1 MVAGMF
7 HYRRDRLFIRLSV
20 LAACSARLLVSGAEA
35 AADADA
41 EQKAAA
47 QGAARAISIRE
58 YRVTG
63 AQSLP
68 PIEVQEAVYPF
79 LGPGRTPDDVEQARA
94 ALEKLYQE
102 KGFRAVSVGV
112 PEQSGRGGVV
122 LLEVREGTVGR
133 LRTSGA
139 RYFLPSHI
147 KAQARSLA
155 EGKVINFNN
164 VQRDIV
170 SLNQLPDRRVEPKL
184 NPTDRTGVY
193 DIELKVKDKLPLHG
207 SFELNNR
214 YSANTPQLRL
224 SGAVSYGNLWQLG
237 HTAGASFQ
245 VSPEDLEK
253 VKVFSAYYLARFPG
267 IDWLSLLV
275 QGIKQNS
282 DVSTLGGVAVAGRG
296 EIVGGRA
303 IVTLPGRESFFHSLT
318 VGMDYKRFD
327 LDVTVGLTTDRTPI
341 YYYPL
346 SFNYSATWVGR
357 KAWKE
362 RGLTEFNATATM
374 GLRGMGSR
382 ANRLERNR
390 FGADGNYF
398 FFRGDLSRTQPLPWG
413 LALFAKVQGQA
424 AGQPLV
430 NSEQFGGGGLG
441 TARGYL
447 EAEALGDNALFG
459 TLELRSPSIFKV
471 KRTVGEGDSASG
483 EPTGNEW
490 RFHAFCDAGTTT
502 LHEPLPEQDSSERLV
517 SIGVGSRLQLFDRLN
532 GSVDFGLPLTTV
544 SDTQSHHPRVTFRV
558 WADF

>member
-1 MVAGMF
+1 MASSTHHFFRISLACAGCMVAIP
-7 HYRRDRLFIRLSV
+7 LT
-20 LAACSARLLVSGAEA
+20 
-35 AADADA
+35 
-41 EQKAAA
+41 
-47 QGAARAISIRE
+47 GAAEGESQERGPRPIYIRE

-68 PIEVQEAVYPF
+68 AVEVQEAVYPF
-79 LGPGRTPDDVEQARA
+79 LGPGRTPADVEQARA
-94 ALEKLYQE
+94 ALEKAYQE
-102 KGFRAVSVGV
+102 KGYRAVSVGV

-122 LLEVREGTVGR
+122 MLEVREGTVGR

-139 RYFLPSHI
+139 RYYWPSRI

-155 EGKVINFNN
+155 EGKVINFND

-184 NPTDRTGVY
+184 NPTETPGVY
-193 DIELKVKDKLPLHG
+193 DIDLQVKDKLPLHG
-207 SFELNNR
+207 SVELNNR

-267 IDWLSLLV
+267 NDWLSVLV
-275 QGIKQNS
+275 QGVKQNS

-296 EIVGGRA
+296 EIIGARA
-303 IVTLPGRESFFHSLT
+303 IVTLPGREKFFHSLT
-318 VGMDYKRFD
+318 AGMDYKHFD
-327 LDVTVGLTTDRTPI
+327 QDVTVGLTTDKTPLH
-341 YYYPL
+341 YYPFNL
-346 SFNYSATWVGR
+346 NYSATWVG
-357 KAWKE
+357 KKS
-362 RGLTEFNATATM
+362 LTEFNAGVTM

-382 ANRLERNR
+382 GRNFERNR

-398 FFRGDLSRTQPLPWG
+398 YFRGDLSRMQELPWG
-413 LALFAKVQGQA
+413 LALFGKVQGQA
-424 AGQPLV
+424 AGAPLV

-447 EAEALGDNALFG
+447 EAEALGDNAIFG
-459 TLELRSPSIFKV
+459 TLELRSPSLLKM
-471 KRTVGEGDSASG
+471 KRTTGEGDRAID
-483 EPTGNEW
+483 ETTGNEW
-490 RFHAFCDAGTTT
+490 RLYAFADAGTLTS
-502 LHEPLPEQDSSERLV
+502 HDPLPEQDSSFRLA
-517 SIGVGSRLQLFDRLN
+517 SIGIGSRFELFNHFN
-532 GSVDFGLPLTTV
+532 GSVDLALPLTSLT
-544 SDTQSHHPRVTFRV
+544 DTHAHDPRVTFRL